1 MNPNKFLISALLVAF
16 VVAQSIS
23 QTLTLDQVLE
33 KVERNNPMLAGYK
46 SRAEALEKYAE
57 GATAWMAP
65 MAGIGTFMTPY
76 PALGGHDPEHL
87 DENGELDQGSLMIS
101 VEQTIPNKNK
111 LQANKKYMLE
121 RSKTEELRRLQ
132 QWNELR
138 YEARE
143 AYYIWSLA
151 LEKLRKL
158 DETEQILTLLSE
170 SASIRVAYNQ
180 GPSTAVYRAQARI
193 AEIKNMRSM
202 IEATVTEQQARL
214 ATLMNI
220 PEEEN
225 FTIQPVTSL
234 QQTLAL
240 SDTSSLAVR
249 RSDILGIDQ
258 EIKVMKLNQR
268 LQSLQN
274 KPDVRLRFD
283 HMQSYSNMPDQF
295 TAMAMFTIPV
305 APWSAKMYKAEVAG
319 MSREIEAMKQERSAR
334 LLETR
339 GMLNRMS
346 AQIKGMTTQLKRYEE
361 EILPALNR
369 NYDALKIAWEENREQ
384 LPMVLD
390 GLEALTMAEQEYLEK
405 KESLFIMTAAY
416 EKLLEN

>member
-1 MNPNKFLISALLVAF
+1 
-16 VVAQSIS
+16 
-23 QTLTLDQVLE
+23 
-33 KVERNNPMLAGYK
+33 
-46 SRAEALEKYAE
+46 
-57 GATAWMAP
+57 
-65 MAGIGTFMTPY
+65 
-76 PALGGHDPEHL
+76 
-87 DENGELDQGSLMIS
+87 
-101 VEQTIPNKNK
+101 
-111 LQANKKYMLE
+111 
-121 RSKTEELRRLQ
+121 
-132 QWNELR
+132 
-138 YEARE
+138 
-143 AYYIWSLA
+143 
-151 LEKLRKL
+151 
-158 DETEQILTLLSE
+158 
-170 SASIRVAYNQ
+170 
-180 GPSTAVYRAQARI
+180 
-193 AEIKNMRSM
+193 
-202 IEATVTEQQARL
+202 
-214 ATLMNI
+214 MNI
-220 PEEEN
+220 PEEEP
-225 FTIQPVTSL
+225 FTIQPITGL

-268 LQSLQN
+268 IQSLQN

-319 MSREIEAMKQERSAR
+319 MSREIDAMKQERSAR

-346 AQIKGMTTQLKRYEE
+346 AQIKGMTAQLRRYEE
-361 EILPALNR
+361 EILPALSR